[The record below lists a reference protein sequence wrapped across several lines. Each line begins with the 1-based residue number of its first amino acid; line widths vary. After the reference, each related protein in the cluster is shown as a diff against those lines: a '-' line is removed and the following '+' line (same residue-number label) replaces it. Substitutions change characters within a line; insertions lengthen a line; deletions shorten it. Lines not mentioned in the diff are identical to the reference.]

1 VPATAD
7 TTAVRAS
14 IEPSLIGLGETAT
27 FTIEVR
33 GTGLASQHFRPNFE
47 LDNLEIVGGPN
58 QFQDMSLSNGTLT
71 RTFRLSW
78 RLRPLGVGKAGV
90 RALSLELDGDVIRM
104 RDREITVQEAPT
116 GQAEPE
122 EEEDPFERL
131 FGGPLFQRRPQASRG
146 PAVFLRAEAQP
157 QRPWAGQQ
165 VLYTV
170 YLYTHDDITSMAA
183 REMPTFRGFWVRDV
197 PLPQHLPTEMVEMN
211 GERYARVPVLQKA
224 LFPLRPGRYT
234 IDPAS
239 MDVIARVV
247 EQRFFGPPFAHP
259 EQVQVRTPAVAV
271 DVQPLPPA
279 PLGFGGAVGQLAL
292 SARVEPAQ
300 LRVGEA
306 ATLTVTLA
314 GRGNVQGVGE
324 PRIALPPG
332 LEIFPPQQQGDE
344 RIVGTTVQGS
354 RTWSWVIVPQ
364 SSGRTTLRVPQVPF
378 FDPQSGQYRVASAA
392 PLEIT
397 TLPPAAAAIPD
408 TSDSMLR
415 SLGDGEPRGR
425 TGISGQRALPW
436 LLALTFALAAAAA
449 LARRRRPVAVSGPS
463 PARASS
469 TSTARA
475 ESGAALGEITRR
487 LDEAAA
493 ETRPR
498 QAAARIEEAWRDFLV
513 ERWDIAP
520 GTPSPRWGEAL
531 RNQGADPAAAGDLA
545 RLADD
550 LHYLRYAP
558 QLSACETLCGEVLAT
573 SRRLLRRLR

>member
-1 VPATAD
+1 VLWGVCGGILAAAPAAAD

-14 IEPSLIGLGETAT
+14 IEPSLIGLGETVT

-33 GTGLASQHFRPNFE
+33 GTGLASQHFRPDFE

-78 RLRPLGVGKAGV
+78 RLRPLGIGKAGV
-90 RALSLELDGDVIRM
+90 RALSLELDGDLIRM

-131 FGGPLFQRRPQASRG
+131 FGGPLFQRRPQASRS

-157 QRPWAGQQ
+157 QRAWAGQQ

-197 PLPQHLPTEMVEMN
+197 PLPQHLPTEIVELN
-211 GERYARVPVLQKA
+211 GERYARVPVLRKA
-224 LFPLRPGRYT
+224 LFPLRPGRTT

-247 EQRFFGPPFAHP
+247 EQRFFGPPFSHP
-259 EQVQVRTPAVAV
+259 EQVQVRSPAVSV

-279 PLGFGGAVGQLAL
+279 PPGFGGAVGQLAL

-314 GRGNVQGVGE
+314 GRGNVQGVGD
-324 PRIALPPG
+324 PRIAPPPG

-364 SSGRTTLRVPQVPF
+364 SSGRATLRVPQVPF
-378 FDPQSGQYRVASAA
+378 FDPQSGQYRMAAAA

-397 TLPPAAAAIPD
+397 TLPAAAAA

-425 TGISGQRALPW
+425 NGLSAQRALPW

-449 LARRRRPVAVSGPS
+449 LARRRRPVAVSGP
-463 PARASS
+463 PP
-469 TSTARA
+469 
-475 ESGAALGEITRR
+475 AALGEMTRR

-498 QAAARIEEAWRDFLV
+498 QAAARIEEAWRDFLA

-531 RNQGADPAAAGDLA
+531 RDQGADPAAAGDLA

-558 QLSACETLCGEVLAT
+558 QLSACETLCGEVLAS